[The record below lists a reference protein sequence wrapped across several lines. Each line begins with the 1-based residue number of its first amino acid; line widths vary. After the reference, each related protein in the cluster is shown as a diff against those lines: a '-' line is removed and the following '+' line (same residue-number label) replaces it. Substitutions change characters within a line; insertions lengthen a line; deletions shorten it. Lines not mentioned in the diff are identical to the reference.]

1 MRTTIEK
8 IVAKTLAADIHT
20 HLYTPEFGP
29 QLQLWGIDELVTYH
43 YLVAEQFRF
52 CSLKPE
58 QFWAMSKEQQA
69 DHIWKLLFVDRAPLS
84 EACRGVIAVLKAFG
98 LNTSA
103 PDLKEA
109 RAFFRAQDAHKH
121 IGNVLKRA
129 GLTEVVMTNDVFDP
143 KEVAV
148 WESGVRRDPQFH
160 AALRIDPLLN
170 DPAVG
175 KKIAAD
181 SGAPDEVTAARKFL
195 DSWIERMK
203 PLYLAVSLPP
213 SFQYPEDSLR
223 GRLLRDVIFPTCKAN
238 NLPFAMMIGVRKR
251 VNPALVDAGD
261 SLGHADTSVVERIC
275 LENPDNRFLVT
286 MLSRENQHEL
296 CVAARKFSNL
306 MIFGC
311 WWFLN
316 NPSITREITTERI
329 ELLGASTIPQHSDAR
344 ILEQLIYK
352 WAHTRR
358 MMVDVLDEA
367 YSALAEDGR
376 VATEKEIQQ
385 DVEQMFRGNFQQWVG
400 GGRRNPMAALG

>member
-1 MRTTIEK
+1 MPMRSTIEK
-8 IVAKTLAADIHT
+8 VVATTLASDLHT
-20 HLYTPEFGP
+20 HLFTPEFGP
-29 QLQLWGIDELVTYH
+29 QIHLWGIDELVTYH

-58 QFWAMSKEQQA
+58 QFWAMTKEQQA
-69 DHIWKLLFVDRAPLS
+69 DHIWKLLFVERAPLS
-84 EACRGVIAVLKAFG
+84 EACRGVVNVLKAFG

-109 RAFFRAQDAHKH
+109 REFFRAQEPHRH
-121 IGNVLKRA
+121 IENVLKLA
-129 GLTEVVMTNDVFDP
+129 GLSEVVMTNDAFDP
-143 KEVAV
+143 NEVAV
-148 WESGVRRDPQFH
+148 WEGGVARHPEYH

-170 DPAVG
+170 DPKVG
-175 KKIAAD
+175 EKIAAD
-181 SGAPDEVTAARKFL
+181 AGGGDVVKAGRNFL
-195 DSWIERMK
+195 DRWIERMK
-203 PLYLAVSLPP
+203 PLYMAVSLPP
-213 SFQYPEDSLR
+213 TFQYPEDSMR
-223 GRLLRDVIFPTCKAN
+223 GRLLRDVIFPTAKAHN
-238 NLPFAMMIGVRKR
+238 IPFAMMIGVRKR

-261 SLGHADTSVVERIC
+261 SLGHSDTSAVERIC

-316 NPSITREITTERI
+316 NPSIMREITAERI

-367 YSALAEDGR
+367 YSALAADGR
-376 VATEKEIQQ
+376 IATEKEIQQ
-385 DVEQMFRGNFQQWVG
+385 DVAQMFHGNFQTWVAPKRAG
-400 GGRRNPMAALG
+400 SAA

>member
-1 MRTTIEK
+1 MRSTIEK
-8 IVAKTLAADIHT
+8 IVANTLAADVHT
-20 HLYTPEFGP
+20 HLYTPDFGP
-29 QLQLWGIDELVTYH
+29 EIQLWGIDELVTYH

-58 QFWAMSKEQQA
+58 QFWAMSKQQQA
-69 DHIWKLLFVDRAPLS
+69 DHIWKLLFVERAPLS
-84 EACRGVIAVLKAFG
+84 EACRGVIGVLKAFG

-109 RAFFRAQDAHKH
+109 RDFFRAQEPRQH
-121 IGNVLKRA
+121 IKKVFELA
-129 GLTEVVMTNDVFDP
+129 GLTECVMTNDAFDP
-143 KEVAV
+143 KEVAI
-148 WESGVRRDPQFH
+148 WENGFPRDPMFH

-175 KKIAAD
+175 NKIAAD
-181 SGAPDEVTAARKFL
+181 SGAPDEVTAARQFL
-195 DSWIERMK
+195 DRWIEKMNPR
-203 PLYLAVSLPP
+203 YLAVSLPP
-213 SFQYPEDSLR
+213 TFQYPEDSLR

-238 NLPFAMMIGVRKR
+238 DIPFSMMIGVRKR
-251 VNPALVDAGD
+251 VHPALGDAGD
-261 SLGHADTSVVERIC
+261 SVGKSDTSVVERIC
-275 LENPDNRFLVT
+275 LENPDNRFLVS

-316 NPSITREITTERI
+316 NPSITREITSERI

-344 ILEQLIYK
+344 ILEQVIYK

-358 MMVDVLDEA
+358 MMVDVLETA
-367 YSALAEDGR
+367 YGALAEDGR
-376 VATEKEIQQ
+376 VATEAEIQR
-385 DVEQMFRGNFQQWVG
+385 DVDQMFRGNFEKWLISH
-400 GGRRNPMAALG
+400 A

>member
-1 MRTTIEK
+1 MRATIER
-8 IVAKTLAADIHT
+8 IVNKTLAADIHT

-29 QLQLWGIDELVTYH
+29 NLQLWGIDELVTYH

-58 QFWAMSKEQQA
+58 QFWAMSKQQQA
-69 DHIWKLLFVDRAPLS
+69 DHIWKLLFVERAPLS
-84 EACRGVIAVLKAFG
+84 EACRGVIGVLKAFG

-103 PDLKEA
+103 PDLTEA
-109 RAFFRAQDAHKH
+109 REFFRAQEPHAQIKK
-121 IGNVLKRA
+121 VFELA
-129 GLTEVVMTNDVFDP
+129 GLTECVMTNDVFDAN
-143 KEVAV
+143 EVAM
-148 WESGVRRDPQFH
+148 WEKGIPRDPMFH

-175 KKIAAD
+175 QKIASDAGGGD
-181 SGAPDEVTAARKFL
+181 VVTAARQFL
-195 DSWIERMK
+195 DRWIGKMN

-213 SFQYPEDSLR
+213 TFQYPEDSLR
-223 GRLLRDVIFPTCKAN
+223 GRLLRDVIFPVCKAHKI
-238 NLPFAMMIGVRKR
+238 PFAMMIGVRKR
-251 VNPALVDAGD
+251 VNAALGDAGD

-296 CVAARKFSNL
+296 CIAARKFSNL

-316 NPSITREITTERI
+316 NPSITREITSERI

-344 ILEQLIYK
+344 ILEQVIYK

-358 MMVDVLDEA
+358 MMVDVLEGA
-367 YSALAEDGR
+367 YGALVEDGR
-376 VATEKEIQQ
+376 KATDAEIQK
-385 DVEQMFRGNFQQWVG
+385 DVEQMFRGNYQRWLFANG
-400 GGRRNPMAALG
+400 SD